1 MAIKRISNLDFLT
14 PEELKQISLMD
25 STGIIKDNNLTD
37 IRSAGKAHVLFECS
51 YPASNTDGQSQEL
64 TSNTYYSKKL
74 TYQALL
80 SNAILP
86 DTKNY
91 LNESNGL
98 LDKNNNDII
107 LSSVIFDDYNFTGDK
122 HFDGN
127 VIVTGDISGQTINIG
142 TTTTENLNVSQ
153 IDTLGDDK
161 KESGEITKYH
171 FLASPHGY
179 FSEIRAYNDNS
190 YVISNNTS
198 LGKIDVTATDINL
211 NHGQNNSVN
220 ITNRLSVG
228 NDTRYVNIN
237 SGSLTATGNTVIRGT
252 LTLNGY
258 VTTNLNVGNV
268 SVPRNAQ
275 IYGNLTVNGT
285 TTLNSNTTVNNN
297 TTINGQLKVSNSL
310 IVGTENECGGCSD
323 TTLKQGDIR
332 CVNVY
337 GVAHHARW
345 SDLAENY
352 LTDKYYEPG
361 TLIKFG
367 GEKEVTIADTE
378 VNGVISTKPGYVL
391 NSELKDG
398 QPIALAGRVPV
409 KVKGKVKKFD
419 LIYLSDEPGIG
430 ISKQIIANSIPIGKA
445 LVDKDTEDIGLVEC
459 VTKFQF

>member
-37 IRSAGKAHVLFECS
+37 IRNAGKAHVLFECS
-51 YPASNTDGQSQEL
+51 YPASNTDGQSQAL

-98 LDKNNNDII
+98 LDKNNNDIV
-107 LSSVIFDDYNFTGDK
+107 LSSVVFDDYNFTGDK
-122 HFDGN
+122 NFDGN
-127 VIVTGDISGQTINIG
+127 ITVTGDISGQTINIG

-161 KESGEITKYH
+161 DGGGTITKYH

-190 YVISNNTS
+190 YEITSNTS

-211 NHGQNNSVN
+211 NHAQNNRVN

-228 NDTRYVNIN
+228 NATQYVNID
-237 SGSLTATGNTVIRGT
+237 SGSLSTTGNAVINSNLTLSGYITTDLKVGSVNGYKATHLYGT
-252 LTLNGY
+252 LTVEN
-258 VTTNLNVGNV
+258 
-268 SVPRNAQ
+268 
-275 IYGNLTVNGT
+275 T
-285 TTLNSNTTVNNN
+285 TTLNKD
-297 TTINGQLKVSNSL
+297 TTIKGQLNAETKL
-310 IVGTENECGGCSD
+310 IVGKFNNCGGCSD
-323 TTLKQGDIR
+323 TKLENGDIR
-332 CVNVY
+332 CSNIY
-337 GVAHHARW
+337 GIAHHARW

-409 KVKGKVKKFD
+409 KIKGKVKKFD
-419 LIYLSDEPGIG
+419 RIYLSDIPGIG
-430 ISKQIIANSIPIGKA
+430 SVIPRGIPIARA
-445 LVDKDTEDIGLVEC
+445 LDNKDYEEIGTVEC
-459 VTKFQF
+459 VTKFML

>member
-37 IRSAGKAHVLFECS
+37 IRNAGKAHVLFECS
-51 YPASNTDGQSQEL
+51 YPASNTDGQSQAL

-86 DTKNY
+86 DTKKY

-98 LDKNNNDII
+98 LDKNNNDIV
-107 LSSVIFDDYNFTGDK
+107 LSSVVFDDYNFTGDK
-122 HFDGN
+122 NFDGN
-127 VIVTGDISGQTINIG
+127 ITVTGDISGQTINIG

-161 KESGEITKYH
+161 DDGGTITKYH

-190 YVISNNTS
+190 YEITSNTS
-198 LGKIDVTATDINL
+198 LGKIDITATDINL
-211 NHGQNNSVN
+211 NHAQNNRVN

-228 NDTRYVNIN
+228 NATQYINID
-237 SGSLTATGNTVIRGT
+237 SGSLTATGNM
-252 LTLNGY
+252 
-258 VTTNLNVGNV
+258 
-268 SVPRNAQ
+268 S
-275 IYGNLTVNGT
+275 
-285 TTLNSNTTVNNN
+285 
-297 TTINGQLKVSNSL
+297 INGNIALDGRMTKNL
-310 IVGTENECGGCSD
+310 IVGDSNTPASTSIYGTLYVAKTTQFQSDVDLNGLLNVTRIIVGDRAACGGCND
-323 TTLKQGDIR
+323 NTLQTGDIR
-332 CVNVY
+332 CNNIY
-337 GVAHHARW
+337 GIAHHARW

-352 LTDKYYEPG
+352 LTDKHYDPG

-391 NSELKDG
+391 NSELNCG

-430 ISKQIIANSIPIGKA
+430 ISKQIITNSTPIGKA